1 MCISVSRCNALELMA
16 SLVGVQTSHMVLSAI
31 TWISR
36 QQWSNWEGK
45 EVWAWLDKAAQTLMK
60 LLSGESVWGWEVVQ
74 DVICH
79 TIWIF
84 RRAGER
90 PPLHMSACFA
100 SESYLW
106 QSRGEGEGKKSAEAQ
121 EQGFLSLRS
130 ILDKLRP
137 QEKRNS
143 TNRWQLW

>member
-60 LLSGESVWGWEVVQ
+60 LLSGESVWGWEVVE

-106 QSRGEGEGKKSAEAQ
+106 QSRGEERGKEEERWSS
-121 EQGFLSLRS
+121 GTGLSF
-130 ILDKLRP
+130 P
-137 QEKRNS
+137 QINTGQTTTTRE
-143 TNRWQLW
+143 T